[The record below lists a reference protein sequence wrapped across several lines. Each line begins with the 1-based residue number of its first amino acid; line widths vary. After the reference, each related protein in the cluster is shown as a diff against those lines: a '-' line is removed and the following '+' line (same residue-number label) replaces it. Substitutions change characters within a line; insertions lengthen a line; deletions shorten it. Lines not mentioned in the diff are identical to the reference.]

1 MKAVLLALFL
11 IFSVSAYDKVLL
23 RDVKSIVLNKGQYT
37 QARRTTPI
45 SQLTC
50 MGGSARSRSHEVSQV
65 QCTNMGFD
73 GNDYTWKCQS
83 DLSSDLKLG
92 KVTVSCEGYSYP
104 SDSYVTVGS
113 CGLKYELEYTGKSSG
128 GHTTTR
134 TTRYYRTDTSDF
146 LEMFAFICVFVIVII
161 VFMGIVNFRSRSYY
175 YGDSSVHHIPVYRPW
190 YYPSYWFVPSRP
202 SYRVEETTY
211 TTHSGSADSWDRS
224 RESSSNHT
232 STSFGGTERR

>member
-1 MKAVLLALFL
+1 MKAILLALFL
-11 IFSVSAYDKVLL
+11 IFSVTAYDKVLL

-37 QARRTTPI
+37 QARRTSPI

-50 MGGSARSRSHEVSQV
+50 MGGSARSRSHEVGQV

-92 KVTVSCEGYSYP
+92 KVIVSCEGYSHP
-104 SDSYVTVGS
+104 SDSYITAGS
-113 CGLKYELEYTGKSSG
+113 CGLKYELEYTGRSSPN

-134 TTRYYRTDTSDF
+134 TTKYYYTNTDDF
-146 LEMFAFICVFVIVII
+146 LDIFAFVCVFILIVVALTVIV
-161 VFMGIVNFRSRSYY
+161 NARARTSYY
-175 YGDSSVHHIPVYRPW
+175 YGDVQHIPVYRPW
-190 YYPSYWFVPSRP
+190 YYPSYWFVTRP
-202 SYRVEETTY
+202 SHRIEETTC